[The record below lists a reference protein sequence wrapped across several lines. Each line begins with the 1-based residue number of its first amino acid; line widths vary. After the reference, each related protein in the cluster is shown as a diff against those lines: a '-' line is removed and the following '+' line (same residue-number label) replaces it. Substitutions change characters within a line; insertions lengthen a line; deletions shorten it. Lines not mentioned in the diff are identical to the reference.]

1 MRKADRSAPD
11 WLRPV
16 ALKWPCVALCAA
28 LILTVALVTIA
39 ASARALEQD
48 ESDEPNWDQ
57 ITAEATDLLSRYIR
71 VNTTNPPGNE
81 LDAAELL
88 RKKFASEGIPS
99 LVYQPAPSRGV
110 VAARL
115 RGTGKYRKSLM
126 LLSHMDVVP
135 ANAKDWQ
142 VDPFLGTVKN
152 GEIWGRGALDD
163 KGPGVIELMAMLTI
177 KRSGI
182 LLDRDI
188 VFLATG
194 DEEVGGKLGAGWVV
208 EHQRDLLNDVG
219 YLLNEGGEVRV
230 EPDGHKFYE
239 VSITE
244 KSPLWIRLTA
254 TGPAGHPS
262 IPPEQTAVTRL
273 IHALN
278 KLVNYQPTITID
290 PLVDREFRRRSTLGH
305 RAAAARDLRKALKDP
320 AFAKQFL
327 SVPAQAALVRN
338 TITPTMLDGS
348 EKINVIPSSA
358 SAEIDCR
365 LLPGEDAKAFL
376 QTLKE
381 LIGDENIK
389 LDVLLNFPSASS
401 PEKSTLMSA
410 IEQLA
415 ARLDNKAP
423 VIPTMLAGFT
433 DSHYFRQLGIVA
445 YGFIPLEVTQEQAR
459 TVHGA
464 NERVSISNLRGAIE
478 RMTRLLRIV
487 GNQ

>member
-1 MRKADRSAPD
+1 
-11 WLRPV
+11 
-16 ALKWPCVALCAA
+16 
-28 LILTVALVTIA
+28 
-39 ASARALEQD
+39 
-48 ESDEPNWDQ
+48 
-57 ITAEATDLLSRYIR
+57 
-71 VNTTNPPGNE
+71 
-81 LDAAELL
+81 
-88 RKKFASEGIPS
+88 
-99 LVYQPAPSRGV
+99 
-110 VAARL
+110 
-115 RGTGKYRKSLM
+115 
-126 LLSHMDVVP
+126 
-135 ANAKDWQ
+135 
-142 VDPFLGTVKN
+142 
-152 GEIWGRGALDD
+152 
-163 KGPGVIELMAMLTI
+163 
-177 KRSGI
+177 
-182 LLDRDI
+182 
-188 VFLATG
+188 
-194 DEEVGGKLGAGWVV
+194 
-208 EHQRDLLNDVG
+208 
-219 YLLNEGGEVRV
+219 
-230 EPDGHKFYE
+230 

-254 TGPAGHPS
+254 TGPVGHAS
-262 IPPEQTAVTRL
+262 TPPEQTAVTRL

-278 KLVNYQPTITID
+278 KLVNYQLPIKID
-290 PLVDREFRRRSTLGH
+290 PLVDREFRRRSAIGH
-305 RAAAARDLRKALKDP
+305 RAGAMRDLRKAMKDP

-327 SVPAQAALVRN
+327 SVPAQAALVRD
-338 TITPTMLDGS
+338 TLTPTVLDGS

-365 LLPGEDAKAFL
+365 LLPGEDAKAFV

-389 LDVLLNFPSASS
+389 LDILLNFPSQSS

-415 ARLDNKAP
+415 ARQDNKAP
-423 VIPTMLAGFT
+423 VIPTLLAGFT